1 VPATEAIISEI
12 EYLQRIEYL
21 AVVPF
26 GLKQFFNKGIE
37 KNPKRLLRIDRKNF
51 GGANF

>member
-1 VPATEAIISEI
+1 VPAKEAIISEI
-12 EYLQRIEYL
+12 KYLQRIEHL

-26 GLKQFFNKGIE
+26 GLKQFFYKDIE
-37 KNPKRLLRIDRKNF
+37 KIPKRLLRIDRKNV